1 MMSRPRT
8 ALLTALLLLAPT
20 PAPAQAADAAPAPF
34 DATLAWGAFAT
45 LLREQYAYFERP
57 GIDGPAILAA
67 FAARAQAARTDR
79 DFIDTL
85 QLVSH
90 NFADPHFI
98 VGPFEADDWA
108 IVPTASDLFGVAD
121 GAAFRIEEV
130 RADGDAQAKGVRPG
144 MVVITI
150 DGRTPRAAIEAI
162 TGRPFAALTPAQV
175 GFAFNV
181 ALAGQ
186 RRQPRALTVADSGRP
201 RTFALAP
208 TADQARRVQ
217 DGPLLGV
224 ERRGTLGIV
233 RINNSLGRQALI
245 AAFEQALV
253 SLADTTTLLID
264 LRNTPSGGNTS
275 VARGILGH
283 FVDTDRPYQLH
294 AIPYEARVLGPPR
307 KFMEYVAPHG
317 RRYRGRVYVAGGR
330 WTGSMGEGLM
340 IGFDAIGATTVGAEL
355 ADLLGGLSNETIA
368 GSAARI
374 DLGTEQLFTVA
385 GAPREDYRPT
395 IALRRAERDGAHDP
409 VLAAIGR

>member
-1 MMSRPRT
+1 MNRWKA
-8 ALLTALLLLAPT
+8 ALLAALLLVA
-20 PAPAQAADAAPAPF
+20 PAPASAQTTEAPSAPF
-34 DATLAWGAFAT
+34 DATVAWASFVT
-45 LLREQYAYFERP
+45 LLREQYAYFDRP
-57 GIDGPAILAA
+57 GIDGRAIVAA
-67 FAARAQAARTDR
+67 FAARATAARTDR

-98 VGPFEADDWA
+98 VGPFDADDWA

-121 GAAFRIEEV
+121 GATFRIEEV
-130 RADGDAQAKGVRPG
+130 RADSDAQAKGVRPG
-144 MVVITI
+144 MVVLTL

-162 TGRPFAALTPAQV
+162 MGRPFAALTPQQV
-175 GFAFNV
+175 GFALNV
-181 ALAGQ
+181 ALAGH
-186 RRQPRALTVADSGRP
+186 RRQPRALVVADGARR
-201 RTFALAP
+201 RTFALAA
-208 TADQARRVQ
+208 TADQAKRVQ
-217 DGPLLGV
+217 DGPLLSV
-224 ERRGTLGIV
+224 ERQGTLGIV

-245 AAFEQALV
+245 AQFDQALA
-253 SLADTTTLLID
+253 SLADTTALLID

-275 VARGILGH
+275 VARGLMGH
-283 FVDTDRPYQLH
+283 FVDADRPYQLH
-294 AIPYEARVLGPPR
+294 TIPYEARALGPPR
-307 KFMEYVAPHG
+307 KFMEYVVPHG
-317 RRYRGRVYVAGGR
+317 RRYGGKVYVAGGR

-374 DLGTEQLFTVA
+374 DLGAEQLFTVT
-385 GAPREDYRPT
+385 GVPREDYRPV